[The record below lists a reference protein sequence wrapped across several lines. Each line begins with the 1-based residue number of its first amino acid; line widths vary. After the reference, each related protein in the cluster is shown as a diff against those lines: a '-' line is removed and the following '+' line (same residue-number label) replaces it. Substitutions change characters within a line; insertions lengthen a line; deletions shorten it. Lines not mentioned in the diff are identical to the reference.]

1 MIGDLLI
8 TFNPNHEDWKTRTK
22 QPWQVACDF
31 GSAQVWTT
39 EADETWHGFP
49 VATFEDDR
57 WFIWALGEFFG
68 TQPTWP
74 ASLENPNSLNGHFLV
89 LAYQKQIRQWHVITN
104 RLGTMH
110 AYISRGDGSTAIGA
124 FSPAVASAVGDRS
137 LDWSAIGGFL
147 KFGFFLGEK
156 TYWQNTRVISAATHL
171 ILGEEGTI
179 VSNTRYWKWHY
190 EPDHRLSPDA
200 AVEEFGEIFK
210 DVLLNLV
217 SKKNLALP
225 LSGGLDSRSTLAV
238 LGKPDLA
245 GAQTLFPFS
254 YGYAENSVETKI
266 ARQLAEKRSL
276 PIKTWSM
283 KPYLFEK
290 IDRIASSVEGFQDIT
305 QCRQAFV
312 IDDLSQGSD
321 YVMAA
326 HWGDVWLDSMGF
338 IGQTLPSRT
347 ELSQEIIHKYQKK
360 GSKDLLALFQGVLPA
375 NLEESTRTEIET
387 SLEDFGAVQEKDFM
401 VKAWKTAQWS
411 HRWTLASIRMY
422 QAGLFPLLPFYDNRL
437 VDFFLRVSSDFM
449 IERKLQIEYIKL
461 VAPDLAKV
469 RWQTYDANLYQY
481 QHYDTWL
488 LPRRLL
494 KKATRKVFNQ
504 KVIQRNWE
512 VQFLNPK
519 GKQGL
524 YKWLLSDG
532 LKLHDFVAA
541 AQLEKLLTD
550 FYENPSASNGYTVS
564 MLLTLSTW
572 MESCG

>member
-1 MIGDLLI
+1 M
-8 TFNPNHEDWKTRTK
+8 
-22 QPWQVACDF
+22 
-31 GSAQVWTT
+31 
-39 EADETWHGFP
+39 
-49 VATFEDDR
+49 
-57 WFIWALGEFFG
+57 
-68 TQPTWP
+68 
-74 ASLENPNSLNGHFLV
+74 NGHFLV
-89 LAYQKQIRQWHVITN
+89 LAYQKQLGQWHVLSN

-347 ELSQEIIHKYQKK
+347 ESSEIIHKYQKRQVK
-360 GSKDLLALFQGVLPA
+360 ICLCLPGFTKI
-375 NLEESTRTEIET
+375 LRWKKSTRIEIET
-387 SLEDFGAVQEKDFM
+387 SLRILEQSKR
-401 VKAWKTAQWS
+401 KTLW
-411 HRWTLASIRMY
+411 
-422 QAGLFPLLPFYDNRL
+422 
-437 VDFFLRVSSDFM
+437 
-449 IERKLQIEYIKL
+449 
-461 VAPDLAKV
+461 
-469 RWQTYDANLYQY
+469 
-481 QHYDTWL
+481 
-488 LPRRLL
+488 
-494 KKATRKVFNQ
+494 
-504 KVIQRNWE
+504 
-512 VQFLNPK
+512 
-519 GKQGL
+519 
-524 YKWLLSDG
+524 
-532 LKLHDFVAA
+532 
-541 AQLEKLLTD
+541 
-550 FYENPSASNGYTVS
+550 
-564 MLLTLSTW
+564 
-572 MESCG
+572 